1 MICYKNIVHVA
12 PLKKEKKAYLAN
24 GDCNVKEVDP
34 LRMTRVKKT
43 QSTQLN

>member
-1 MICYKNIVHVA
+1 MICYKNVIDVSI
-12 PLKKEKKAYLAN
+12 LKKNAYLAN

-43 QSTQLN
+43 QSAQLN